1 MTSVAAPSSPVAASD
16 APPAVDDDPSIAAAD
31 EEAKPTPSRGGR
43 AVDRHLVAARTVDA
57 APRPPLTEAGTRT
70 KTAGA
75 HPPSACSG
83 LSTFSHMLC
92 ALRECKSPS
101 MSASP
106 KCVRGRQIEQARL
119 ARMERE

>member
-1 MTSVAAPSSPVAASD
+1 
-16 APPAVDDDPSIAAAD
+16 
-31 EEAKPTPSRGGR
+31 
-43 AVDRHLVAARTVDA
+43 
-57 APRPPLTEAGTRT
+57 
-70 KTAGA
+70 
-75 HPPSACSG
+75 
-83 LSTFSHMLC
+83 MLC